1 MRLRMFAAALIAL
14 HAPGAA
20 GAGIEV
26 DILYLERKTARPP
39 TLSNISP
46 PPDDAGLQGARLGQE
61 DNASTGEFLG
71 HSYALEEIIVDED
84 APFAPAAEAALATGA
99 RIIVVNAPADDL
111 LALADMPA
119 AKGALIFNA
128 AATDDRLR
136 LDECRANILHT
147 APSRAMLADALMQ
160 FLTLRKWTDL
170 FLIAGE
176 GEGDQAYAAA
186 LTRSAAKFGARIRE
200 TKTWAFDADMRRSAA
215 KEAPLFTQ
223 GVEYDVLL
231 VADEREDFARYLLYN
246 TWLARP
252 VAGSEGLSPR
262 GWSPVVEQWGAAQL
276 QKRFTALAGRTMNET
291 DYAAWAAIRTVGE
304 AVTRTGA
311 SEPDALRA
319 FILGDD
325 FSLAGFKGLKMSYR
339 PWNGQLRQPIPLVHP
354 RALAAVAPIEG
365 FLHQRTE
372 LDTLGFDQLES
383 PCRAF
388 N

>member
-1 MRLRMFAAALIAL
+1 MRLRMIAATLAALYAT
-14 HAPGAA
+14 GAA
-20 GAGIEV
+20 SAEIEV
-26 DILYLERKTARPP
+26 DILYLERQTARPP
-39 TLSNISP
+39 TLSNLDP
-46 PPDDAGLQGARLGQE
+46 PPEDSGLQGARLGLQ

-71 HSYALEEIIVDED
+71 HGYALEEIIVQVN
-84 APFAPAAEAALATGA
+84 AAFAPAAEAALASGA
-99 RIIVVNAPADDL
+99 RIIVVNAPAADL

-119 AKGALIFNA
+119 AADALIFNA
-128 AATDDRLR
+128 AAADDRLR
-136 LDECRANILHT
+136 LDECRANVFHT

-160 FLTLRKWTDL
+160 FLMLRKWTNL

-186 LTRSAAKFGARIRE
+186 LTRSATKFGARIRE

-223 GVEYDVLL
+223 GVDHDVLV

-246 TWLARP
+246 TWSPRP
-252 VAGSEGLSPR
+252 VVGSEGLSPR
-262 GWSPVVEQWGAAQL
+262 GWAPVVEQWGAAQL
-276 QKRFTALAGRTMNET
+276 QSRFTTLAGRKMDET
-291 DYAAWAAIRTVGE
+291 DYAAWAAVRTVGE

-311 SEPDALRA
+311 SEPAALRT
-319 FILGDD
+319 FILSED

-339 PWNGQLRQPIPLVHP
+339 DWNGQLRQPIPLVHP

-372 LDTLGFDQLES
+372 LDTLGFDQPES